1 MPERVD
7 GNSGFA
13 NLRHLYKNKNFAIE
27 SPRKAQI
34 CTRKKNPQLFHFT
47 TEAERESKLSLES
60 VKSIIKPEEM
70 LSKCYQKTSFLKKLV
85 RITRQKQWFRET
97 EALPPQGNA

>member
-13 NLRHLYKNKNFAIE
+13 NLRHLYKNKHFAMK

-34 CTRKKNPQLFHFT
+34 CTRKKAPQLFHFT
-47 TEAERESKLSLES
+47 TKAERESKLSLES
-60 VKSIIKPEEM
+60 VKSVIKPEE
-70 LSKCYQKTSFLKKLV
+70 KL
-85 RITRQKQWFRET
+85 
-97 EALPPQGNA
+97 

>member
-7 GNSGFA
+7 GNRGFA
-13 NLRHLYKNKNFAIE
+13 NLRHFYKNKNFAIE

-34 CTRKKNPQLFHFT
+34 CTRKKAPQHFHFT

-70 LSKCYQKTSFLKKLV
+70 LSKCYQKRSFLKKLV
-85 RITRQKQWFRET
+85 RLTRRKPMFRET
-97 EALPPQGNA
+97 EALPPE

>member
-13 NLRHLYKNKNFAIE
+13 NLRHFYKNGNFAIE

-47 TEAERESKLSLES
+47 TKAERESKLSMES
-60 VKSIIKPEEM
+60 DKSIIKPEEM
-70 LSKCYQKTSFLKKLV
+70 LSKCYQKRRFLKKLV
-85 RITRQKQWFRET
+85 RLTRQKPMFRKT
-97 EALPPQGNA
+97 EALPPE

>member
-13 NLRHLYKNKNFAIE
+13 NLRHLYKNGNFAIE

-34 CTRKKNPQLFHFT
+34 CTRKKAPQLFHFIT
-47 TEAERESKLSLES
+47 KAERESKLSLES
-60 VKSIIKPEEM
+60 VKSIIKPEEV
-70 LSKCYQKTSFLKKLV
+70 LSKNKLFDKVGADYSTKTLV
-85 RITRQKQWFRET
+85 W
-97 EALPPQGNA
+97 